1 MNISYLQNHFI
12 NAETMTLREAFET
25 YNFENAGQFSG
36 IAQSLGYET
45 EYRDGHFRFRK
56 GDEDLVMSV
65 SEIRARASMIDDE
78 PGREASKER
87 VAAFF
92 DKDRANDPA
101 YLKELEKEGV
111 SIIRWE
117 NLKGEERDGFTII
130 DHKNK
135 VSYTGQALYEY
146 AQQQGNIL
154 DGKGTRLE
162 KGVMSDLMD
171 LNGRPGKLR
180 FNADGISVFYR
191 KESLVIPD
199 KILGK
204 KLSKKDKEQLLAG
217 EVVPIRIRDKDI
229 FLQVD
234 RDLNS
239 VIVRSNQE
247 LKIPQVIGKT
257 AEYEGYKLTKSDK
270 YLLANGHSL
279 ENKLLHSKDGYFIAD
294 IQLTEDRKG
303 VMIQNIQSVSNEKA
317 HEMIQAMRQRLDVQ
331 PVGLEQKAGQEP
343 AQGRD
348 RDSEFKE
355 AVGRRD
361 FEKIEML
368 REEGYKPSEEYVKGV
383 ARTLGLD
390 ERETEEVRTLF
401 GVKTHELSDN
411 EKQSRRLVEAAL
423 EERYYTIQEIQR
435 SGYQITDKDLALMRE
450 SGVQPKTLIAV
461 QKIFGL
467 EKQGKTLGDV
477 KLASTPKPSH
487 LKENTRAIGNTVSRA
502 FNDL

>member
-1 MNISYLQNHFI
+1 MK
-12 NAETMTLREAFET
+12 LREAFET

-56 GDEDLVMSV
+56 GDENIVMGV
-65 SEIRARASMIDDE
+65 KEIRARASMIDDE

-217 EVVPIRIRDKDI
+217 EVVPVRIRDKDI

-257 AEYEGYKLTKSDK
+257 DEYEGYKLTKSDK

-303 VMIQNIQSVSNEKA
+303 VMIQKIVIKRHLLAVESFSNIFNITSMAV
-317 HEMIQAMRQRLDVQ
+317 HLLLRVT
-331 PVGLEQKAGQEP
+331 
-343 AQGRD
+343 
-348 RDSEFKE
+348 KE
-355 AVGRRD
+355 R
-361 FEKIEML
+361 
-368 REEGYKPSEEYVKGV
+368 
-383 ARTLGLD
+383 
-390 ERETEEVRTLF
+390 
-401 GVKTHELSDN
+401 
-411 EKQSRRLVEAAL
+411 
-423 EERYYTIQEIQR
+423 
-435 SGYQITDKDLALMRE
+435 
-450 SGVQPKTLIAV
+450 KTLSCTFSKMTLIIRDIEV
-461 QKIFGL
+461 LGFIHNEIINLVFCLL
-467 EKQGKTLGDV
+467 EHSSRWDELVGISISDIKRRVWLHLMEPT
-477 KLASTPKPSH
+477 ASSTKGIVE
-487 LKENTRAIGNTVSRA
+487 L
-502 FNDL
+502 

>member
-1 MNISYLQNHFI
+1 MK
-12 NAETMTLREAFET
+12 LREAFET

-45 EYRDGHFRFRK
+45 EYRDGQFRFRK
-56 GDEDLVMSV
+56 GDENIVMGV
-65 SEIRARASMIDDE
+65 KEIRARASMIDDE

-217 EVVPIRIRDKDI
+217 EVVPVRIRDKDI

-257 AEYEGYKLTKSDK
+257 DEYEGYKLTKSDK

-303 VMIQNIQSVSNEKA
+303 V
-317 HEMIQAMRQRLDVQ
+317 R
-331 PVGLEQKAGQEP
+331 
-343 AQGRD
+343 
-348 RDSEFKE
+348 
-355 AVGRRD
+355 
-361 FEKIEML
+361 
-368 REEGYKPSEEYVKGV
+368 
-383 ARTLGLD
+383 
-390 ERETEEVRTLF
+390 
-401 GVKTHELSDN
+401 
-411 EKQSRRLVEAAL
+411 
-423 EERYYTIQEIQR
+423 
-435 SGYQITDKDLALMRE
+435 
-450 SGVQPKTLIAV
+450 
-461 QKIFGL
+461 
-467 EKQGKTLGDV
+467 
-477 KLASTPKPSH
+477 
-487 LKENTRAIGNTVSRA
+487 
-502 FNDL
+502 

>member
-12 NAETMTLREAFET
+12 NAETMTLREAFDT

-36 IAQSLGYET
+36 IAQFLGYET

-130 DHKNK
+130 DHKSK

-257 AEYEGYKLTKSDK
+257 DEYEGYKLTKSDK

-279 ENKLLHSKDGYFIAD
+279 DNKLLHSKDGYFIAD

-317 HEMIQAMRQRLDVQ
+317 HEMIQAMRQRLDAQ

-348 RDSEFKE
+348 MESEFKE

-401 GVKTHELSDN
+401 GVKTHELSEN

-423 EERYYTIQEIQR
+423 EERYHTIQEIHR